1 MSYRRKQRHNKE
13 NNFFSIA
20 KTVYSNK
27 IKLNI
32 LVRTETCTEI
42 CYSSNNA
49 FKPTVILISRLAY
62 ILQSF
67 MSIFQ
72 VVVIILYHRQDC
84 HHQPINA
91 IIVRHDIPYLET
103 QYCWA
108 GNWLHHCTISANAQQ
123 QYAGI
128 CQASIFHFGPFHH
141 TFSKALPLYY
151 LSMVLILQ
159 GCYLNTKYFALTSR
173 WMWYNYDCKDW

>member
-1 MSYRRKQRHNKE
+1 MPYQRKQRHNKE

-20 KTVYSNK
+20 KTVCSNK

-32 LVRTETCTEI
+32 LVRTEI

-49 FKPTVILISRLAY
+49 FKPKVILISRLAY

-67 MSIFQ
+67 MCIFQ

-91 IIVRHDIPYLET
+91 ITVEPRLSGLVR
-103 QYCWA
+103 
-108 GNWLHHCTISANAQQ
+108 
-123 QYAGI
+123 
-128 CQASIFHFGPFHH
+128 
-141 TFSKALPLYY
+141 
-151 LSMVLILQ
+151 
-159 GCYLNTKYFALTSR
+159 TSVKSPDNR
-173 WMWYNYDCKDW
+173 ESG

>member
-1 MSYRRKQRHNKE
+1 MPYQRKQRHNKD
-13 NNFFSIA
+13 NIFFSIA

-32 LVRTETCTEI
+32 LVCTETCTEI

-49 FKPTVILISRLAY
+49 FKPKVILISRLGY

-67 MSIFQ
+67 MCIFQ

-91 IIVRHDIPYLET
+91 IIVRHNIPYLET

-108 GNWLHHCTISANAQQ
+108 DNWLHHCTISANAQQ

-128 CQASIFHFGPFHH
+128 CQASIFHFEPFHH
-141 TFSKALPLYY
+141 TFSKGLPLYY
-151 LSMVLILQ
+151 LSMDLILQ
-159 GCYLNTKYFALTSR
+159 GCYLNTKYFALILR
-173 WMWYNYDCKDW
+173 WMRSSYDCKDW